1 MSMRWAMCAA
11 GAALTLI
18 ASGSSCAESRTV
30 HIRVEGDSQFE
41 VLYHRAKSNG
51 TGAALGGLL
60 GAGIQAGIESEKD
73 RKKRDELSSHVST
86 TLWKDSFLPALE
98 NALLAKDHIVTW
110 VDSKQPMKAGADLYL
125 IIYPRTHGYR
135 MVDTSTYTVSAY
147 VDLTFGYA
155 FDAGK
160 SSRPIKENF
169 YLAGKEQSAY
179 ESIVAE
185 AATAN
190 ARLDSLHIQAAQRL
204 ANKIIYN
211 VKQ

>member
-1 MSMRWAMCAA
+1 MSTRWAVCAA
-11 GAALTLI
+11 SAALAFI
-18 ASGSSCAESRTV
+18 AFGSACAESRTV

-41 VLYHRAKSNG
+41 VLYHRAKSNA

-60 GAGIQAGIESEKD
+60 GAGIQASIESEMD
-73 RKKRDELSSHVST
+73 SKKREELSPHISSA
-86 TLWKDSFLPALE
+86 LWKDSFLPALE
-98 NALLAKDHIVTW
+98 KALLAKDHTITW
-110 VDSKQPMKAGADLYL
+110 VDSKHPMKTGADLYL

-135 MVDTSTYTVSAY
+135 MVDTSTYAVSPY

-160 SSRPIKENF
+160 SSRPTKENF
-169 YLAGKEQSAY
+169 YLAGKEQSTY
-179 ESIVAE
+179 ENIVAD

-190 ARLDSLHIQAAQRL
+190 ARLEQLHMQAAQRL